1 MNKNILKSALILT
14 IIGLV
19 CGLLISV
26 ANWITEPI
34 IEQNKT
40 KEARKAYK
48 EFFPEL
54 DKVEIEEVDGTYV
67 YEYVKVIDKSGN
79 VVGHAFR
86 TKGSNSRGLIDL
98 LVAATPEGAIKG
110 IKVLSYEHTPG
121 YPEKYEG
128 DDGFLDND
136 RVRGNTL
143 DGLAGIN
150 NLAGA
155 TDTGSLLDRL
165 IKEVGEVA
173 HNYVVSVQLDAFETL
188 FGIGATGTVVLEF
201 GAEDVVR
208 EKLEVKDANNE
219 FLGYAYKATTLV
231 DEKALTVVVGMTIDG
246 ELKGVYEEEHTLDT
260 KAYKDALNNLSG
272 QMMANLEITIVAGN
286 EAVGNAL
293 NTLFAAIRT
302 TANPDIRTA
311 YQKIFGEGHTGVV
324 DEEFTATE
332 IVIEKAAVY
341 DAENN
346 LVGYTYTG
354 TILMDLH
361 HYVPDKL
368 LTIMVGVDTEGKVVG
383 LIHLVNEHTLN
394 HYENYYSA
402 LEALNGLAVENLN
415 VESVTGSIISADALN
430 AIFNAIKEVITN
442 E

>member
-19 CGLLISV
+19 CGLFISV

-54 DKVEIEEVDGTYV
+54 EKVEIEEVDGTYV
-67 YEYVKVIDKSGN
+67 YEYVKVIDKNGN
-79 VVGHAFR
+79 VAGHAFR

-173 HNYVVSVQLDAFETL
+173 HNYVVSVKLDAFETL

-201 GAEDVVR
+201 GSEDVVR
-208 EKLEVKDANNE
+208 EKLEVKNANNE

-231 DEKALTVVVGMTIDG
+231 EEKALTVVVGMTIDG

-272 QMMANLEITIVAGN
+272 QMMANLEITIVEGN

-293 NTLFAAIRT
+293 NTLFAAIKT
-302 TANPDIRTA
+302 TANPDIRTS

-354 TILMDLH
+354 TILMDLNP
-361 HYVPDKL
+361 YVPNKL

-394 HYENYYSA
+394 YYENYYSA

-415 VESVTGSIISADALN
+415 IESITGSTKSADALN